1 MIKYVNGK
9 KVEYEETLPPDMEK
23 NQNTISIP
31 TDLER
36 IEALEM
42 AILEIAEVLSNG

>member
-9 KVEYEETLPPDMEK
+9 KVEYEETLPIDIEK
-23 NQNTISIP
+23 SKNELSTP